1 MCPQTLSAEALR
13 VAHSAKT
20 VHRPARSAAA
30 EALRVG
36 KESLAEEDKESQISL
51 NNRSDN
57 IYILTKRITE
67 KANVWR

>member
-1 MCPQTLSAEALR
+1 MCPQTHSAEALR

-20 VHRPARSAAA
+20 VHQPAHSEAA

-36 KESLAEEDKESQISL
+36 KESLAEEDKESQIRL